1 MENTIAITDLQ
12 IGYQQKPV
20 VKNINLI
27 VRPGEIL
34 GLLGPSGS
42 GKTTLIRAI
51 MGMIKP
57 MSGTVRVFGQAM
69 PNRHLLEKIGYM
81 GQTDALYD
89 TLTAREISSSLPAC
103 AKAASADCCRD

>member
-69 PNRHLLEKIGYM
+69 PNFWPSHAESTPAGKDWLYG
-81 GQTDALYD
+81 TDGCSIRYAY
-89 TLTAREISSSLPAC
+89 SP
-103 AKAASADCCRD
+103 

>member
-42 GKTTLIRAI
+42 GKTTLIRQLW
-51 MGMIKP
+51 G
-57 MSGTVRVFGQAM
+57 
-69 PNRHLLEKIGYM
+69 
-81 GQTDALYD
+81 
-89 TLTAREISSSLPAC
+89 
-103 AKAASADCCRD
+103 

>member
-57 MSGTVRVFGQAM
+57 MSGTVRVFGRPSHAEST
-69 PNRHLLEKIGYM
+69 PAGKDWLYG
-81 GQTDALYD
+81 TDGCSIRYAY
-89 TLTAREISSSLPAC
+89 SP
-103 AKAASADCCRD
+103 

>member
-57 MSGTVRVFGQAM
+57 MSGTVRVFGQSTPAGKDW
-69 PNRHLLEKIGYM
+69 LYG
-81 GQTDALYD
+81 TDGCSIRYAY
-89 TLTAREISSSLPAC
+89 SP
-103 AKAASADCCRD
+103 

>member
-57 MSGTVRVFGQAM
+57 MSGTVRVFGQPSHAEST
-69 PNRHLLEKIGYM
+69 PAGKDWLYG
-81 GQTDALYD
+81 TDGCSIRYAY
-89 TLTAREISSSLPAC
+89 SP
-103 AKAASADCCRD
+103 

>member
-69 PNRHLLEKIGYM
+69 QSTPAGKDWLYG
-81 GQTDALYD
+81 TDGCSIRYAY
-89 TLTAREISSSLPAC
+89 SP
-103 AKAASADCCRD
+103 

>member
-69 PNRHLLEKIGYM
+69 PNPTPAGKDWLYG
-81 GQTDALYD
+81 TDGCSIRYAY
-89 TLTAREISSSLPAC
+89 SP
-103 AKAASADCCRD
+103 

>member
-51 MGMIKP
+51 MGDDQANERH
-57 MSGTVRVFGQAM
+57 GTRFWPSHAESTPAGKDW
-69 PNRHLLEKIGYM
+69 LYG
-81 GQTDALYD
+81 TDGCSIRYAY
-89 TLTAREISSSLPAC
+89 SP
-103 AKAASADCCRD
+103 